1 MANKEMKSIKFSS
14 TSEDTYYVVDETARQ
29 GLIAKQDTL
38 VSGTNIKTINNQSLL
53 GSGNI
58 TIQGGGGGSSA
69 MTVFTNSEISYQN
82 MSWNQV
88 LEKAFDTVSIS
99 GIYFGSSMV
108 SDLLYS
114 GTGTW
119 TIGNS
124 DISIVV
130 DGSTSTVTVNVG
142 STSIN
147 VCYNGTWDDKN
158 YRSIQ
163 DDSLQTKVVYSTD
176 DTSKPSYIELNF
188 RDKDNENPVSI
199 LCDSTTGSSIKNL
212 SSSVYL
218 IKDNTQTTVNQIL
231 KAAEIKCKSVTFDST
246 YSNNYNNTLSSES
259 TIYSLGNYKV
269 DIQANQAMCTN
280 NGSSNTFYD
289 SGWYSTQELYNGCN
303 WNADTYTL
311 TFPQAFELYVEYQP
325 IQNVTENVT
334 FSIQFGGDINIPA
347 ASGYTNQIAEIKDTI
362 EGVDLMIYSN
372 GSKWIFASDV
382 LQLSQSQYD
391 NIPATKTLYGIDITN
406 KWFMNPYDGLPVRI
420 PTNSSGWSSNYSFQQ
435 MHYSQTISNN
445 IYSFTDYNYV
455 VTDEN
460 SNMTINVASDIYSTH
475 IFIDATDYAPTITWQ
490 GTNVFV
496 FKQDGTEQSGGLQF
510 NKGNF
515 YKLTINGA
523 NFNNNY
529 VTFIDCET
537 YTVPV

>member
-29 GLIAKQDTL
+29 GLTTKQDTL

-58 TIQGGGGGSSA
+58 TIQGGGSGSSE
-69 MTVFTNSEISYQN
+69 MTVFTNSAISYEN
-82 MSWNQV
+82 MTWSQV
-88 LEKAFDTVSIS
+88 LEKSFDTTYIS
-99 GIYFGSSMV
+99 GIYLGSGTISN
-108 SDLLYS
+108 LLYS

-142 STSIN
+142 TTSFN
-147 VCYNGTWDDKN
+147 VCENGTWDSKN
-158 YRSIQ
+158 NKSIK

-176 DTSKPSYIELNF
+176 DTDSPSYVELNF
-188 RDKDNENPVSI
+188 CDKNSGDPVSI

-231 KAAEIKCKSVTFDST
+231 KDAVIKCKSITFDST

-269 DIQANQAMCTN
+269 DIQANQATCTN
-280 NGSSNTFYD
+280 NGSSNTFYND
-289 SGWYSTQELYNGCN
+289 GWYPTQELYNGCS

-311 TFPQAFELYVEYQP
+311 TFPKAFELYVEYQP
-325 IQNVTENVT
+325 IQNITENVT
-334 FSIQFGGDINIPA
+334 FNIQFGGDIVLDD

-406 KWFMNPYDGLPVRI
+406 KWFMNPDNGLPVRI
-420 PTNSSGWSSNYSFQQ
+420 LTNSSGWSSNYSFQQ
-435 MHYSQTISNN
+435 MHYTQTISNN

-455 VTDEN
+455 VTNEN
-460 SNMTINVASDIYSTH
+460 SDMTISVTSDIYSTH
-475 IFIDATDYAPTITWQ
+475 IFIDATDVAPTITWQ

-496 FKQDGTEQSGGLQF
+496 FKQDGTEQNGGLQF
-510 NKGNF
+510 DKGNF

-523 NFNNNY
+523 NFKNNY